1 VNRKIIFIERLG
13 VNQMNHESKETL
25 ITQLRGQIADT
36 EAALHR
42 IEADQREA
50 LADITA
56 NGTWVMRTVLDSKR
70 KPIQKMGLN
79 PSVSIMTA
87 TEKMRKV
94 LTKKLT
100 SLNTQLKAAQAPTNE
115 WAELKRAHD
124 ELS

>member
-1 VNRKIIFIERLG
+1 MK
-13 VNQMNHESKETL
+13 HENTETF
-25 ITQLRGQIADT
+25 ITQLKAQISAT
-36 EAALHR
+36 EAALQR
-42 IEADQREA
+42 IESDQRDA

-100 SLNTQLKAAQAPTNE
+100 QLNAQIKAAQAPTNE